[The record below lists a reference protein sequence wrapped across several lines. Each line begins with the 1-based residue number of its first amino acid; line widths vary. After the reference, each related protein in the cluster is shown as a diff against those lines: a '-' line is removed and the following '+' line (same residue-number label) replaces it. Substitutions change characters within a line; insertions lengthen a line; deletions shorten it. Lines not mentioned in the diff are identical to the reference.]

1 MRWSTISIIMK
12 TIITATFKI
21 LLVNLIFLSTSH
33 SQDVTKIKSNNQKQ
47 NEIILQ
53 KSDLE
58 LNGINSALLNI
69 EVSNNDI
76 IKLRNFDFSNYR
88 NYYNTQEV
96 QIENGPKI
104 ILYSIEA
111 MISKGQKFDDQLISN
126 KKNVDD
132 TNIMHPI
139 IPTVNIGFGKNFAPE
154 LH

>member
-1 MRWSTISIIMK
+1 MK
-12 TIITATFKI
+12 TIITATFRI

-88 NYYNTQEV
+88 NYYNIQEV

>member
-1 MRWSTISIIMK
+1 MK

>member
-1 MRWSTISIIMK
+1 MK
-12 TIITATFKI
+12 TIITATFRI
-21 LLVNLIFLSTSH
+21 LLVNLIFLSTSY
-33 SQDVTKIKSNNQKQ
+33 SQDVNKIKSNNQKQ

-69 EVSNNDI
+69 EVSINDI

-139 IPTVNIGFGKNFAPE
+139 IPSVNIGFGKNFAPE

>member
-1 MRWSTISIIMK
+1 MK
-12 TIITATFKI
+12 TIITATFRI

>member
-1 MRWSTISIIMK
+1 MK
-12 TIITATFKI
+12 TIITATFRI
-21 LLVNLIFLSTSH
+21 LLVNLIFLSTSY
-33 SQDVTKIKSNNQKQ
+33 SQDVTKIKSNNHKQ

-69 EVSNNDI
+69 EVSINDI

-111 MISKGQKFDDQLISN
+111 MISIGQKFDDQLISN

>member
-1 MRWSTISIIMK
+1 MK
-12 TIITATFKI
+12 TIITATFRI
-21 LLVNLIFLSTSH
+21 LLVNLIFLSTSY

-47 NEIILQ
+47 NEIVLQ

-69 EVSNNDI
+69 EVSINDI

-88 NYYNTQEV
+88 NYYNIQEV

>member
-1 MRWSTISIIMK
+1 MK
-12 TIITATFKI
+12 TIITATFRI
-21 LLVNLIFLSTSH
+21 LLVNLIFLSTSY

-88 NYYNTQEV
+88 NYYNIQEV

>member
-1 MRWSTISIIMK
+1 MK
-12 TIITATFKI
+12 TIITATFRI
-21 LLVNLIFLSTSH
+21 LLVNLIFLSTSY

-47 NEIILQ
+47 NEIIIQ

-69 EVSNNDI
+69 EVSINDI

-104 ILYSIEA
+104 ILYSIEV
-111 MISKGQKFDDQLISN
+111 MISKGQKFEDQLISN
-126 KKNVDD
+126 KKNVDE
-132 TNIMHPI
+132 TNVIHPI
-139 IPTVNIGFGKNFAPE
+139 IPIVNIGFGKNLAPE

>member
-1 MRWSTISIIMK
+1 MK
-12 TIITATFKI
+12 TIITATFRI
-21 LLVNLIFLSTSH
+21 LLVNLIFLSTSY

-69 EVSNNDI
+69 EVSINDI